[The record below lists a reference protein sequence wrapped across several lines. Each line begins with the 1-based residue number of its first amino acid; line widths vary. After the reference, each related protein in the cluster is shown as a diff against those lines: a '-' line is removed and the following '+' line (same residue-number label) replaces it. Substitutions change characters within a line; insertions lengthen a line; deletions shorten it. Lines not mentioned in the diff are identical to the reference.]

1 MRVLRSGVAGI
12 GCALL
17 LASGVRAQGTVP
29 EPISAAWPLADIAF
43 DPEPLGQL
51 QLIAIPSPITLQSGT
66 PESFLYLD
74 LDPDVARAWL
84 PLARRFVDS
93 VLKAPRDING
103 VAAGLSLPT
112 NHGAGRV
119 TLAHQPNHPPTS
131 RFLLVLSPPA
141 PDQGWTVQGSAME
154 ARRFLAALD
163 SATTLTLAG
172 VAPDAVRE
180 AARCHAGGGTEALN
194 RPRMS
199 LPTQK
204 RTGGRALLE
213 FVVDRNGQ
221 VVEGTIRA
229 LLSSGKEYTREAVR
243 TLKDMRFAPGEC
255 DGQPASVL
263 VQQGFSWQMR
273 LR

>member
-1 MRVLRSGVAGI
+1 MHHAVTVLGS
-12 GCALL
+12 ALL
-17 LASGVRAQGTVP
+17 LVTRLPAQATVP
-29 EPISAAWPLADIAF
+29 EPISAPWPLADLAF

-51 QLIAIPSPITLQSGT
+51 QLIAIPNPITRQSGT

-74 LDPDVARAWL
+74 LDPDVARAWI
-84 PLARRFVDS
+84 PLARHFVDS

-103 VAAGLSLPT
+103 TPAGLSLPT
-112 NHGAGRV
+112 RGGAGRV

-131 RFLLVLSPPA
+131 RFMLLLRPA
-141 PDQGWTVQGSAME
+141 PPDQGWTVQGGGDE

-163 SATTLTLAG
+163 SATALTLAG
-172 VAPDAVRE
+172 VAPDPVRE
-180 AARCHAGGGTEALN
+180 AARCNNGGTEALN
-194 RPRMS
+194 RPRMN

-213 FVVDRNGQ
+213 FVVGRDGQ
-221 VVEGTIRA
+221 IVEGSIRA

-243 TLKDMRFAPGEC
+243 TLHDIHFAPGEC

-263 VQQGFSWQMR
+263 ARQGFSWEML